1 MGKVILIVLAVLLSR
16 PTAAKRDND
25 RRVILI
31 MVDGLRWQDVYTGA
45 DAALV
50 ANNKYTRNKR
60 CIKDFIGIDDT
71 TRRRAALMPFVWSY
85 VQANGLMIGNRTKGS
100 IMQVANTR
108 NISYPGYSE
117 TLCGHPDDER
127 IKDNGAGQNPNINLL
142 EVANRMVPIETAPEI
157 IPDVE
162 KVMKSMERSDQGHTL
177 RFRVPQDCATHEFFL
192 EPYNGI
198 HFSRYAVYLHLKE
211 K

>member
-1 MGKVILIVLAVLLSR
+1 MGKVILIVLAVLLSL

-71 TRRRAALMPFVWSY
+71 T
-85 VQANGLMIGNRTKGS
+85 
-100 IMQVANTR
+100 
-108 NISYPGYSE
+108 
-117 TLCGHPDDER
+117 
-127 IKDNGAGQNPNINLL
+127 
-142 EVANRMVPIETAPEI
+142 
-157 IPDVE
+157 
-162 KVMKSMERSDQGHTL
+162 L

>member
-1 MGKVILIVLAVLLSR
+1 MGKVILIVLAVLLSQ
-16 PTAAKRDND
+16 PTA
-25 RRVILI
+25 
-31 MVDGLRWQDVYTGA
+31 
-45 DAALV
+45 
-50 ANNKYTRNKR
+50 
-60 CIKDFIGIDDT
+60 
-71 TRRRAALMPFVWSY
+71 
-85 VQANGLMIGNRTKGS
+85 
-100 IMQVANTR
+100 
-108 NISYPGYSE
+108 
-117 TLCGHPDDER
+117 
-127 IKDNGAGQNPNINLL
+127 
-142 EVANRMVPIETAPEI
+142 ANRMVPIETAPET